1 MSQNVSKAVVPP
13 TTAHMTMDT
22 SLLDVAASSHE
33 DAAEVQEAVRD
44 PQLKILVT
52 TAVELIISIRLVLK
66 SKYKMMVQ
74 PSVYNEYII
83 VTHYLRR
90 LVALLN

>member
-22 SLLDVAASSHE
+22 SHLDV
-33 DAAEVQEAVRD
+33 AEVQEAVRD

-66 SKYKMMVQ
+66 SKYEMIVQ

>member
-22 SLLDVAASSHE
+22 SHLDV
-33 DAAEVQEAVRD
+33 AEVQEAVRD

>member
-33 DAAEVQEAVRD
+33 DAVEVQEAVRD

-66 SKYKMMVQ
+66 SKYEMIVQ